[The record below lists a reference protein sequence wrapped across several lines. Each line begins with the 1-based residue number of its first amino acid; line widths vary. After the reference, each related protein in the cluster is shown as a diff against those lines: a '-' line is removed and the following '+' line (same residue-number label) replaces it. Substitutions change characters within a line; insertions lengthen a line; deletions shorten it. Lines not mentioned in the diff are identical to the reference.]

1 MSSCRRRSA
10 RRLLLSTRHAA
21 ALTVGGAEPRTDEV
35 ASQGYSIQRIRQFY
49 MRKVKFTQASYA
61 EKLQRIVTGN
71 VLRHAAQGSD
81 RCERC
86 CTADFPRLDDI
97 HPFYADMCNVL
108 YDRDHYKLALA
119 QVDPALHS
127 ALFFSRHART
137 RTHKPRALSG

>member
-1 MSSCRRRSA
+1 
-10 RRLLLSTRHAA
+10 
-21 ALTVGGAEPRTDEV
+21 
-35 ASQGYSIQRIRQFY
+35 

-119 QVDPALHS
+119 QVDPALH
-127 ALFFSRHART
+127 
-137 RTHKPRALSG
+137 PRAVFFASRAHAHPQTSRPLRLTLRAD